1 MSGKKLLLVED
12 NLLLC
17 GILKKW
23 LLKAGYDVVTATDEP
38 SARRL
43 RNKKTTPDKTI
54 GLPGASAAGGV
65 FLQGLTDGFQGLLI
79 LLPA

>member
-43 RNKKTTPDKTI
+43 I
-54 GLPGASAAGGV
+54 GKHDVGV
-65 FLQGLTDGFQGLLI
+65 VLTDVR
-79 LLPA
+79 LPAGDGISLLE